1 MRTIEFQGIE
11 VEYDDRC
18 ARSWKWQKAIASG
31 DESRAIRA
39 VEQLLCGRD
48 EEYADAL
55 CGNDDP
61 DAPDTSAQT
70 MQDLI
75 AACVNDLND
84 AKN

>member
-11 VEYDDRC
+11 IEYDERC
-18 ARSWKWQKAIASG
+18 TKSWKWQKAVASG
-31 DESRAIRA
+31 DEGRAIKA

-55 CGNDDP
+55 CGNEDP
-61 DAPDTSAQT
+61 DAPDTSAQV

-75 AACVNDLND
+75 AACIADLND

>member
-11 VEYDDRC
+11 IEYDERC
-18 ARSWKWQKAIASG
+18 TKSWKWQKAVASR
-31 DESRAIRA
+31 DEARAIRA

-48 EEYADAL
+48 EEYADRL
-55 CGNDDP
+55 CGNEDP
-61 DAPDTSAQT
+61 DAPDTSAQV

-75 AACVNDLND
+75 AACVADLNE